1 MAYTQKD
8 LDAIEKAI
16 AGSELEVQYGDKR
29 IRFRSMDELERARDR
44 IKLELNR
51 AAGRRP
57 KKIVRV
63 RNAGKGLR

>member
-51 AAGRRP
+51 ASGRRP